1 MPTKPRI
8 LHVIDHTDSG
18 GAQVQM
24 ADRMSDL
31 KDQFEFSVAVLGRT
45 GDFSARYQQM
55 GIPVVEL
62 AKGRNRWN
70 LDVFFSLLRLV
81 KSEKPDIIYAHLF
94 KSMILSSFAAFLTGS
109 ACILRDHSGLNRRS
123 LQFYFPNLLVRSLF
137 SLAFRLAIKL
147 SDHVVVFN
155 EIEMQDYTSE
165 FNVPQAKLDFLPNSI
180 NIVNLDSSQFKFD
193 LRKELNLSEK
203 TRIIIMV
210 GRLAPEKDWPTFI
223 EVAERFSDPQQY
235 SFVAVGGG
243 QLDASLRELAL
254 DKGIKNFHFLGER
267 KDVASLLAQADAF
280 LLTSKQESFGLV
292 ILEAMA
298 AGCPVISSRTTGAI
312 SIIEHGHTGYL
323 VDIGDVDGFT
333 SALKTILSD
342 TKLAKDLVKNARLSL
357 GEYSPQKVSEKLAK
371 IFNKV
376 LLDRGMNKS

>member
-45 GDFSARYQQM
+45 GDFSSRYKQM

-70 LDVFFSLLRLV
+70 LAVFFSLLRLV

-94 KSMILSSFAAFLTGS
+94 KSMILSSFAAFLTGT

-223 EVAERFSDPQQY
+223 EVAERFPDPQQC
-235 SFVAVGGG
+235 SFVAIGGG

-254 DKGIKNFHFLGER
+254 DKGLKNFHFLGER
-267 KDVASLLAQADAF
+267 KDVASLLGQADAF

-298 AGCPVISSRTTGAI
+298 AGCPVISSRTTGAS
-312 SIIEHGHTGYL
+312 SIIEHGRNGYL

-342 TKLAKDLVKNARLSL
+342 TKLAKDLINNARSSL
-357 GEYSPQKVSEKLAK
+357 GEYSPQKVSEKLAN

-376 LLDRGMNKS
+376 ILDRGMNKS